1 MEFCIPCLCHLNV
14 TVKKLIRRGIALHA
28 PGTIAAIA
36 WFVHF
41 GINMAMLQ
49 RRTALLAG
57 TPFNAKTAWII
68 CALLTGCVTPARLP
82 TLDQVQAS
90 TPQALDSSD
99 GQLSRKHSNAILAAL
114 AKQHFRNRPVVEA
127 APPGAVSFFGRG
139 FCCRRGTGHDC
150 RHL

>member
-1 MEFCIPCLCHLNV
+1 MPVSSIRDS
-14 TVKKLIRRGIALHA
+14 KKAYTSEGIALHA

-49 RRTALLAG
+49 RRIALLAG
-57 TPFNAKTAWII
+57 TLFNTKTAWII

-99 GQLSRKHSNAILAAL
+99 GQLSRKY
-114 AKQHFRNRPVVEA
+114 
-127 APPGAVSFFGRG
+127 
-139 FCCRRGTGHDC
+139 RRQWNIRAGLESSC
-150 RHL
+150 QLYKV